1 MTGDVLALLAVVVLL
16 AGNAFFVGAEFAII
30 SARRDRVQ
38 ELERSG
44 VRQAAVVLRAG
55 RELPLIIAGA
65 QLGITVCSLLLG
77 RLGEPAMAHLI
88 EQPLALLGL
97 PEVVLHPIAFTL
109 ALGIVV
115 ALHTVIG
122 EMVPKNLAIAG
133 PERAALWLVPAHY
146 AFCRA
151 VRPVLWLFTVASN
164 AVLRVLRVEPVDELD
179 AGYTRGELAEMI
191 ADSQREG
198 LLDAD
203 ETSRLTRTLRSSEG
217 AIRDVMLP
225 LDEVR
230 TLPAQPTVDDVARA
244 VASSGFSRFPL
255 RADHQDGEL
264 IGYLH
269 VKDVL
274 DLADQPDARVPPDR
288 VRRLAGDPR
297 RHPDRRRARRLAT
310 GTGAPRPGGERGR
323 RDGRSGHA
331 GGPGRVLRRHDPRRH
346 PPLNRRQFRP
356 CASQIRTRRTPTGQ
370 RRLATWPSGIHKT
383 VTWLANTGSH
393 VWRVVR
399 SGEGGRRGV
408 PQAGLQKLSADHAV
422 VPVPSMG
429 AR

>member
-1 MTGDVLALLAVVVLL
+1 MSGDVLALLAVVGLL

-30 SARRDRVQ
+30 SARRDRLQ

-44 VRQAAVVLRAG
+44 VHQAAAVLRAS
-55 RELPLIIAGA
+55 RQLPLIIAGA

-88 EQPLALLGL
+88 EAPLELLGL
-97 PEVVLHPIAFTL
+97 PDVVLHPIAFTL

-151 VRPVLWLFTVASN
+151 VRPLLWLFTLASN
-164 AVLRVLRVEPVDELD
+164 AVLRLLRVEPVDELD

-203 ETSRLTRTLRSSEG
+203 ESSRLTRTLRSSE
-217 AIRDVMLP
+217 ATARDLMLP
-225 LDEVR
+225 LEQVR

-244 VASSGFSRFPL
+244 VSSSGFSRFPL
-255 RADHQDGEL
+255 RAENSEL

-274 DLADQPDARVPPDR
+274 DLADDPDARVPLDR
-288 VRRLAGDPR
+288 VRRLPEIPADTR
-297 RHPDRRRARRLAT
+297 IDEALA
-310 GTGAPRPGGERGR
+310 A
-323 RDGRSGHA
+323 
-331 GGPGRVLRRHDPRRH
+331 LRREQAHLARAVDESGATVGVVT
-346 PPLNRRQFRP
+346 LEDLVESFVGM
-356 CASQIRTRRTPTGQ
+356 IRD
-370 RRLATWPSGIHKT
+370 ATH
-383 VTWLANTGSH
+383 
-393 VWRVVR
+393 R
-399 SGEGGRRGV
+399 
-408 PQAGLQKLSADHAV
+408 
-422 VPVPSMG
+422 
-429 AR
+429 